1 MKETLMD
8 NMTKYFESEYNYTK
22 AFLER
27 NVKWA
32 KPRECVYNAIECVYN
47 AIQRCLGVAMYIQW
61 FDETLTL
68 DEVEQVYNYYKEQ
81 LEKLL
86 D

>member
-1 MKETLMD
+1 MKEKLMD

-27 NVKWA
+27 KVSWA
-32 KPRECVYNAIECVYN
+32 NPKECVYN
-47 AIQRCLGVAMYIQW
+47 AIQRCLGVAIYIQW
-61 FDETLTL
+61 LDETLTL
-68 DEVEQVYNYYKEQ
+68 DEVEQTYNYYKEQ

-86 D
+86 E